1 MRTDDS
7 NGDVCC
13 RVPEE
18 EFREDSKDTAGVTMF
33 YTISLLSFCKLV
45 ENVEI
50 DTVAKV
56 LYKHNARMVGHIV
69 VVGRNGF
76 QLCSCLQ
83 LMSTGLPCRHAFAAL
98 ITELKRFAEFKDA
111 SVHPRWRISSE
122 KWSLASAGC
131 KNSTGKDVERG
142 EGVGSIV
149 VISPTILRGRN

>member
-56 LYKHNARMVGHIV
+56 LYKHNARMVVTLLLSG
-69 VVGRNGF
+69 GTAF
-76 QLCSCLQ
+76 SCALACS
-83 LMSTGLPCRHAFAAL
+83 
-98 ITELKRFAEFKDA
+98 
-111 SVHPRWRISSE
+111 
-122 KWSLASAGC
+122 
-131 KNSTGKDVERG
+131 
-142 EGVGSIV
+142 
-149 VISPTILRGRN
+149 